1 MAINTSK
8 VLVGGIVGGVVANVI
23 DFVGNSFILGGMHR
37 ADMAKLNP
45 ALAAPSNRRTDRRIR
60 DLRHRLDHRD
70 GLDLR
75 RHPSAIRPRTEDR
88 RLRRR
93 SRRGPSA
100 PQWPDSSGLCTS
112 SARTCSSQRAA
123 WNWSTRS
130 YRRWSAPGSTQR
142 SRRRRQR
149 RIVAATIQTA
159 ITNPIATLIAAAVT
173 RPMNAPHATRVAAPW
188 PLPALHSS
196 DERAN
201 ERADERTDDRADD
214 RHRHAHERADHSA
227 DDRAPAGASR
237 SAVPSRESTGEHP
250 LEPLGDHHQHADA
263 DHRRRARC
271 RRPAR
276 AGSSRA
282 PPRR

>member
-45 ALAAPSNRRTDRRIR
+45 ALAAKSNRRTDRRVR

-88 RLRRR
+88 RLRGDRVVGHRHLGRR
-93 SRRGPSA
+93 ILLGSAHLRHERVRRNG
-100 PQWPDSSGLCTS
+100 
-112 SARTCSSQRAA
+112 AA

-130 YRRWSAPGSTQR
+130 SRRWSAPGSTQR

-159 ITNPIATLIAAAVT
+159 ITNPMAILVAAAVT
-173 RPMNAPHATRVAAPW
+173 RPRNAPHATRAAAPW
-188 PLPALHSS
+188 PLPALHS
-196 DERAN
+196 ATN
-201 ERADERTDDRADD
+201 APTN
-214 RHRHAHERADHSA
+214 
-227 DDRAPAGASR
+227 APANAPTIEPTIG
-237 SAVPSRESTGEHP
+237 TGTP
-250 LEPLGDHHQHADA
+250 TNAPII
-263 DHRRRARC
+263 
-271 RRPAR
+271 
-276 AGSSRA
+276 
-282 PPRR
+282 PPRIAPHDARRDPP